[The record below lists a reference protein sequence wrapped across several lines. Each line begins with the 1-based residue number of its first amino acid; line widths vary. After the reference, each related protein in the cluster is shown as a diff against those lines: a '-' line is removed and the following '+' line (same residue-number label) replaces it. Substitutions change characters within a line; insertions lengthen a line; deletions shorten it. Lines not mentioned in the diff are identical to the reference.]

1 MKAVLVIGDLN
12 DKLTKVL
19 DKCVS
24 DKVISH
30 YVNYEIYNEVHK
42 LANEKMCLANASL
55 SNEEFCNMFIST
67 TKLDQEEW
75 IILKGDIHTKDFLHI
90 LIKFEKSLQPLNLDL
105 FLSHIVELVNKN
117 SKGPKSFY
125 LSDAALNTKQIQDRN
140 VLEDVIS
147 NAQNFIIS
155 KKQGISKSDP
165 ELHTSI
171 ILAADNSNIPGHVA
185 SDSIIRYL
193 SEIPVQANME
203 IKQFDEC
210 FSADAW
216 CIKHKEAD
224 AMMFT
229 YPDLLITP
237 DITVGNVIW
246 KSLTILNNWYAKGYV
261 IGGRLNTILLSRS
274 DSEESY
280 YESIKSIAIKNK

>member
-12 DKLTKVL
+12 DKLKRVL

-42 LANEKMCLANASL
+42 LANEKICLANASL

-75 IILKGDIHTKDFLHI
+75 IILKGDIHTKEFLKI
-90 LIKFEKSLQPLNLDL
+90 LIGFEKGLDFNDQL
-105 FLSHIVELVNKN
+105 FLSHIVELVNKDKN
-117 SKGPKSFY
+117 GPKSFY
-125 LSDAALNTKQIQDRN
+125 LSDAALNTKQIHDRN
-140 VLEDVIS
+140 VLEAVIS
-147 NAQNFIIS
+147 NAQKFIIN
-155 KKQGISKSDP
+155 KKKGAAKIDP

-171 ILAADNSNIPGHVA
+171 ILAANNSNIPGQVT
-185 SDSIIRYL
+185 SDSVIHYL

-210 FSADAW
+210 FSAEAW

-229 YPDLLITP
+229 YPDLLVTP
-237 DITVGNVIW
+237 DITTGNVIW

-261 IGGRLNTILLSRS
+261 IGGKLTTVLLSRS

-280 YESIKSIAIKNK
+280 YESIKGACNEL

>member
-1 MKAVLVIGDLN
+1 MKSVLVIGDLN
-12 DKLTKVL
+12 DKLIRVL
-19 DKCVS
+19 DKCKS
-24 DKVISH
+24 DKLIYH
-30 YVNYEIYNEVHK
+30 YVNYEMYNNIHK
-42 LANEKMCLANASL
+42 KVNEEMRLVNVAL
-55 SNEEFCNMFIST
+55 SNEEFCDMFIST

-75 IILKGDIHTKDFLHI
+75 IILKGDIHTKEFLKI
-90 LIKFEKSLQPLNLDL
+90 LIGFEKGLNFNDQL
-105 FLSHIVELVNKN
+105 FLSHIVELVNKDKN
-117 SKGPKSFY
+117 GPKSFY
-125 LSDAALNTKQIQDRN
+125 LTDAALNTKQIQDRN
-140 VLEDVIS
+140 ILEAIIT
-147 NAQNFIIS
+147 NAQKFIIDKNKEVS
-155 KKQGISKSDP
+155 KIDL

-171 ILAADNSNIPGHVA
+171 ILAANNNNIPGYGA
-185 SDSIIRYL
+185 SDSVTRYL

-261 IGGRLNTILLSRS
+261 IGGKLNTILLSRS

-280 YESIKSIAIKNK
+280 YESIKNLCK

>member
-12 DKLTKVL
+12 DKLKRVL

-30 YVNYEIYNEVHK
+30 YVNYEMYNEVHQK
-42 LANEKMCLANASL
+42 VNEEMHLTNITL
-55 SNEEFCNMFIST
+55 SNEGFCDMFIST

-75 IILKGDIHTKDFLHI
+75 VILKGDIHTKEFLKI
-90 LIKFEKSLQPLNLDL
+90 LIGFEKGLNFNDQL
-105 FLSHIVELVNKN
+105 FLSHIVELVNKDKN
-117 SKGPKSFY
+117 GPKSFY
-125 LSDAALNTKQIQDRN
+125 LSDAALNTKQIHDRN
-140 VLEDVIS
+140 VLEAVIS
-147 NAQNFIIS
+147 NAQKFIIN
-155 KKQGISKSDP
+155 KKKGAAKIDP

-171 ILAADNSNIPGHVA
+171 ILAANNSNIQGHVT
-185 SDSIIRYL
+185 SDSVIRYL

-210 FSADAW
+210 FSAEAW

-229 YPDLLITP
+229 YPDLLVTP
-237 DITVGNVIW
+237 DITAGNVIW

-261 IGGRLNTILLSRS
+261 IGGKLTTVLLSRS

-280 YESIKSIAIKNK
+280 YESIKGACNEL

>member
-1 MKAVLVIGDLN
+1 MKAVLVVGDLN
-12 DKLTKVL
+12 DKLKRVL

-75 IILKGDIHTKDFLHI
+75 IILKGDIHTKEFLKI
-90 LIKFEKSLQPLNLDL
+90 LIGFEKGLNFNDQL
-105 FLSHIVELVNKN
+105 FLSHIVELVNKDKN
-117 SKGPKSFY
+117 GPKSFY
-125 LSDAALNTKQIQDRN
+125 LSDAALNTKQIHDRN
-140 VLEDVIS
+140 VLEAVIS
-147 NAQNFIIS
+147 NAQKFIIN
-155 KKQGISKSDP
+155 KKKGAAKIDP

-171 ILAADNSNIPGHVA
+171 ILAANNSNIPGHVT
-185 SDSIIRYL
+185 SDSVIRYL

-210 FSADAW
+210 FSAEAW

-229 YPDLLITP
+229 YPDLLVTP
-237 DITVGNVIW
+237 DITTGNVIW

-261 IGGRLNTILLSRS
+261 IGGKLTTVLLSRS

-280 YESIKSIAIKNK
+280 YESIKGVK

>member
-12 DKLTKVL
+12 DKLKRVL

-30 YVNYEIYNEVHK
+30 YVNYEMYNTVHQK
-42 LANEKMCLANASL
+42 VNEEMHLVNAAL
-55 SNEEFCNMFIST
+55 SNEEFCDMFIST

-75 IILKGDIHTKDFLHI
+75 IIMKGDIHTKEFLKI
-90 LIKFEKSLQPLNLDL
+90 LIRFEKGLNFKGNI

-117 SKGPKSFY
+117 KNGPKSFY
-125 LSDAALNTKQIQDRN
+125 LTDGALNTKQIEN
-140 VLEDVIS
+140 SEILAKIIT
-147 NAQNFIIS
+147 NAQKFIVN
-155 KKQGISKSDP
+155 KKESINEVDP
-165 ELHTSI
+165 KIVTAV
-171 ILAADNSNIPGHVA
+171 ILAANNEKVPGYTAVDNVITWDEDILYKDN
-185 SDSIIRYL
+185 L
-193 SEIPVQANME
+193 E

-229 YPDLLITP
+229 YPDLLVTP
-237 DITVGNVIW
+237 DITVGNAIW

-261 IGGRLNTILLSRS
+261 IGGRLKTVLLSRS

-280 YESIKSIAIKNK
+280 YESIKGLCDE

>member
-12 DKLTKVL
+12 DKLKRVL

-30 YVNYEIYNEVHK
+30 YVNYEMYNKVHQRV
-42 LANEKMCLANASL
+42 NEEMHLTNTAL
-55 SNEEFCNMFIST
+55 SNEEFCEMFIST

-75 IILKGDIHTKDFLHI
+75 IVMKGDIHTKEFLKI
-90 LIKFEKSLQPLNLDL
+90 LIKFEKGLDFKGNI

-117 SKGPKSFY
+117 KNGPKSFY
-125 LSDAALNTKQIQDRN
+125 LTDGALNTKQMEN
-140 VLEDVIS
+140 SETLAKVIT
-147 NAQNFIIS
+147 NAQKFIAN
-155 KKQGISKSDP
+155 KKEGINKIDP
-165 ELHTSI
+165 KIVTAI
-171 ILAADNSNIPGHVA
+171 ILAANNENVPGYTAVDNVITWDEDIPYK
-185 SDSIIRYL
+185 DNL
-193 SEIPVQANME
+193 E

-210 FSADAW
+210 FSVDAW
-216 CIKHKEAD
+216 CIKHKDVD

-229 YPDLLITP
+229 YPDLLVTP
-237 DITVGNVIW
+237 DITVGNAIW

-261 IGGRLNTILLSRS
+261 IGGKLISILLSRS

-280 YESIKSIAIKNK
+280 YESIKGACNEN

>member
-12 DKLTKVL
+12 DKLKRVL

-30 YVNYEIYNEVHK
+30 YVNYEMYNEVHQK
-42 LANEKMCLANASL
+42 VNEEMHLTNTTL
-55 SNEEFCNMFIST
+55 SNEEFCDMFIST

-75 IILKGDIHTKDFLHI
+75 IILKGDIHTKEFLKI
-90 LIKFEKSLQPLNLDL
+90 LIGFEKGLNFDDQL
-105 FLSHIVELVNKN
+105 FLSHIVELVNKDKN
-117 SKGPKSFY
+117 GPKSFY
-125 LSDAALNTKQIQDRN
+125 LSDAALNTKQIHDRN
-140 VLEDVIS
+140 VLEAVIS
-147 NAQNFIIS
+147 NAQKFIIN
-155 KKQGISKSDP
+155 KKKGAAKIDP

-171 ILAADNSNIPGHVA
+171 ILAANNSNIPGHVT
-185 SDSIIRYL
+185 SDSVIRYL

-210 FSADAW
+210 FSAEAW
-216 CIKHKEAD
+216 YIKHKEAD

-229 YPDLLITP
+229 YPDLLVTP
-237 DITVGNVIW
+237 DITTGNVIW

-261 IGGRLNTILLSRS
+261 IGGKLTTVLLSRS

-280 YESIKSIAIKNK
+280 YESIKGACNEL

>member
-12 DKLTKVL
+12 DKLRRVL

-30 YVNYEIYNEVHK
+30 YVNYEMYNEVHQK
-42 LANEKMCLANASL
+42 ANEEMHLTNAAL
-55 SNEEFCNMFIST
+55 SNEEFCDMFIST

-75 IILKGDIHTKDFLHI
+75 IMMKGDIHTKEFLKI
-90 LIKFEKSLQPLNLDL
+90 LIKFEKGLDFKGNM

-117 SKGPKSFY
+117 KNGPKSFY
-125 LSDAALNTKQIQDRN
+125 LTDGALNVKQIEKDAT
-140 VLEDVIS
+140 LSGIIT
-147 NAQNFIIS
+147 NAQKYIIS
-155 KKQGISKSDP
+155 KKKGVSTIDP
-165 ELHTSI
+165 EIHTAI
-171 ILAADNSNIPGHVA
+171 ILAADNENVPGYNAVTSIMNWDRVIPDRDH
-185 SDSIIRYL
+185 L
-193 SEIPVQANME
+193 E

-210 FSADAW
+210 FSAEAW
-216 CIKHKEAD
+216 CIKHKDAD

-229 YPDLLITP
+229 YPDLLVTP
-237 DITVGNVIW
+237 DITVGNAIW

-261 IGGRLNTILLSRS
+261 IGGKLTTVLLSRS

-280 YESIKSIAIKNK
+280 YESIKGACNED

>member
-12 DKLTKVL
+12 DKLKRVL

-24 DKVISH
+24 DKLISH
-30 YVNYEIYNEVHK
+30 YVNYEIYNEVHN

-75 IILKGDIHTKDFLHI
+75 IILKGDIHTKEFLKI
-90 LIKFEKSLQPLNLDL
+90 LIGFEKGLNFNDQL
-105 FLSHIVELVNKN
+105 FLSHIVELVNKDKN
-117 SKGPKSFY
+117 GPKSFY
-125 LSDAALNTKQIQDRN
+125 LSDAALNTKQIHDRN
-140 VLEDVIS
+140 VLEAVIS
-147 NAQNFIIS
+147 NAQKFIIN
-155 KKQGISKSDP
+155 KKKGAAKIDP

-171 ILAADNSNIPGHVA
+171 ILAANNSNIPGHVT
-185 SDSIIRYL
+185 SDSVIRYL

-210 FSADAW
+210 FSAEAW

-229 YPDLLITP
+229 YPDLLVTP
-237 DITVGNVIW
+237 DITTGNVIW

-261 IGGRLNTILLSRS
+261 IGGKLTTVLLSRS

-280 YESIKSIAIKNK
+280 YESIKGACNEL

>member
-12 DKLTKVL
+12 DKLKRVL

-30 YVNYEIYNEVHK
+30 YVNYEMYNEVHQK
-42 LANEKMCLANASL
+42 VNEEMHLTNTTL
-55 SNEEFCNMFIST
+55 SNEEFCDMFIST

-75 IILKGDIHTKDFLHI
+75 IILKGDIHTKEFLKI
-90 LIKFEKSLQPLNLDL
+90 LIGFEKGLNFNDQL
-105 FLSHIVELVNKN
+105 FLSHIVELVNKDKN
-117 SKGPKSFY
+117 GPKSFY
-125 LSDAALNTKQIQDRN
+125 LSDAALNTKQIHDRN
-140 VLEDVIS
+140 VLEAVIS
-147 NAQNFIIS
+147 NAQNFIIN
-155 KKQGISKSDP
+155 KKKGAAKIDP

-171 ILAADNSNIPGHVA
+171 ILAANNSNIPGHVT
-185 SDSIIRYL
+185 SDSVIRYL

-210 FSADAW
+210 FSAEAW

-229 YPDLLITP
+229 YPDLLVTP
-237 DITVGNVIW
+237 DITTGNVIW

-261 IGGRLNTILLSRS
+261 IGGKLTTVLLSRS

-280 YESIKSIAIKNK
+280 YESIKGACNEL

>member
-42 LANEKMCLANASL
+42 LANEKMCLVNASL
-55 SNEEFCNMFIST
+55 SNEEFCEMFINTS
-67 TKLDQEEW
+67 KDLDEW
-75 IILKGDIHTKDFLHI
+75 IFLKGDIHTKDFLHI
-90 LIKFEKSLQPLNLDL
+90 IIKFEKSLQPLNLDL
-105 FLSHIVELVNKN
+105 CLSHIVELVNRN
-117 SKGPKSFY
+117 SEGPKSFY
-125 LSDAALNTKQIQDRN
+125 LSDAALNTKQIHDRN
-140 VLEDVIS
+140 ILEAVIS
-147 NAQNFIIS
+147 NAQNFIIN
-155 KKQGISKSDP
+155 KKQGAAKIDP

-171 ILAADNSNIPGHVA
+171 ILAADNSNIPGYGA

-193 SEIPVQANME
+193 SEIPVQANIE

-229 YPDLLITP
+229 YPNLLITP

-280 YESIKSIAIKNK
+280 YESIKSIVIKNK

>member
-12 DKLTKVL
+12 DKLKRVL
-19 DKCVS
+19 NKCVS

-30 YVNYEIYNEVHK
+30 YVNYEMYNTVHQK
-42 LANEKMCLANASL
+42 VNEEMHLVNTTL
-55 SNEEFCNMFIST
+55 SNEEFCDMFIST

-75 IILKGDIHTKDFLHI
+75 IIMKGDIHTKEFLKI
-90 LIKFEKSLQPLNLDL
+90 LIRFEKGLNFKGNI

-117 SKGPKSFY
+117 KNGPKSFY
-125 LSDAALNTKQIQDRN
+125 LTDGALNTKQIEN
-140 VLEDVIS
+140 SEILAKIVT
-147 NAQNFIIS
+147 NAQKFIVN
-155 KKQGISKSDP
+155 KKEGINKVDP
-165 ELHTSI
+165 KIVTAI
-171 ILAADNSNIPGHVA
+171 ILAANNEKVPGYTAVDNVITWDEDILYKDN
-185 SDSIIRYL
+185 L
-193 SEIPVQANME
+193 E

-210 FSADAW
+210 FSAEAW

-229 YPDLLITP
+229 YPDLLVTP
-237 DITVGNVIW
+237 DITVGNAIW

-261 IGGRLNTILLSRS
+261 IGGKLKTVLLSRS

-280 YESIKSIAIKNK
+280 YESIKGLCNE

>member
-1 MKAVLVIGDLN
+1 MKSVLVIGDLN
-12 DKLTKVL
+12 DKLKRVL

-30 YVNYEIYNEVHK
+30 YVNYEMYNEVHQK
-42 LANEKMCLANASL
+42 VNEEMRLVNVAL
-55 SNEEFCNMFIST
+55 SNEEFCDMFIST

-75 IILKGDIHTKDFLHI
+75 IILKGDIHTKEFLKI
-90 LIKFEKSLQPLNLDL
+90 LIGFEKGLNFNDQL
-105 FLSHIVELVNKN
+105 FLSHIVELVNKDKN
-117 SKGPKSFY
+117 GPKSFY
-125 LSDAALNTKQIQDRN
+125 LTDAALNTKQIQDRN
-140 VLEDVIS
+140 ILEAVIT
-147 NAQNFIIS
+147 NAQKFIIDKNKGVS
-155 KKQGISKSDP
+155 KIDP

-171 ILAADNSNIPGHVA
+171 ILAANNNNIPGYGA
-185 SDSIIRYL
+185 SDSVTRYL

-210 FSADAW
+210 FSAEAW

-224 AMMFT
+224 VMMFT

-280 YESIKSIAIKNK
+280 YESIKSLCK

>member
-1 MKAVLVIGDLN
+1 MKSVLVIGDLN
-12 DKLTKVL
+12 DKLKRVL

-30 YVNYEIYNEVHK
+30 YVNYEMYNEVHQK
-42 LANEKMCLANASL
+42 ANEEMHLTNITL
-55 SNEEFCNMFIST
+55 SNEQFCDMFIST

-75 IILKGDIHTKDFLHI
+75 IILKGDIHTKEFLKI
-90 LIKFEKSLQPLNLDL
+90 LIGFEKGLNFNDQL
-105 FLSHIVELVNKN
+105 FLSHIVELVNKDKN
-117 SKGPKSFY
+117 GPKSFY
-125 LSDAALNTKQIQDRN
+125 LSDAALNTKQIHDRN
-140 VLEDVIS
+140 VLEAVIS
-147 NAQNFIIS
+147 NAQKFIIN
-155 KKQGISKSDP
+155 KKKGAAKIDP

-171 ILAADNSNIPGHVA
+171 ILAANNSNIPGHVT
-185 SDSIIRYL
+185 SDSVIRYL

-210 FSADAW
+210 FSVEAW

-280 YESIKSIAIKNK
+280 YESIKSLCK

>member
-12 DKLTKVL
+12 DKLKRVL

-75 IILKGDIHTKDFLHI
+75 IILKGDIHTKEFLKI
-90 LIKFEKSLQPLNLDL
+90 LIGFEKGLNFNDQL
-105 FLSHIVELVNKN
+105 FLSHIVELVNKDKN
-117 SKGPKSFY
+117 GPKSFY
-125 LSDAALNTKQIQDRN
+125 LSDAALNTKQIHDRN
-140 VLEDVIS
+140 VLEAVIS
-147 NAQNFIIS
+147 NAQKFIIN
-155 KKQGISKSDP
+155 KKKGAAKIDP

-171 ILAADNSNIPGHVA
+171 ILAANNSNIPGHVT
-185 SDSIIRYL
+185 SDSVIRYL

-210 FSADAW
+210 FSAEAW

-229 YPDLLITP
+229 YPDLLVTP
-237 DITVGNVIW
+237 DITTGNVIW

-261 IGGRLNTILLSRS
+261 IGGKLTTVLLSRS

-280 YESIKSIAIKNK
+280 YESIKGACNG

>member
-12 DKLTKVL
+12 DKLKRVL

-30 YVNYEIYNEVHK
+30 YVNYEMYNKVHQK
-42 LANEKMCLANASL
+42 VNEEMHLTNITL
-55 SNEEFCNMFIST
+55 SNEGFCDMFIST

-75 IILKGDIHTKDFLHI
+75 IILKGDIHTKEFLKI
-90 LIKFEKSLQPLNLDL
+90 LIGFEKGLNFNDQL
-105 FLSHIVELVNKN
+105 FLSHIVELVNKDKN
-117 SKGPKSFY
+117 GPKSFY
-125 LSDAALNTKQIQDRN
+125 LSDAALNTKQIHDRN
-140 VLEDVIS
+140 VLEAVIS
-147 NAQNFIIS
+147 NAQKFIIN
-155 KKQGISKSDP
+155 KKKGAAKIDP

-171 ILAADNSNIPGHVA
+171 ILAANNSNIPGHVT
-185 SDSIIRYL
+185 SDSVIRYL
-193 SEIPVQANME
+193 SEIPVRANME

-210 FSADAW
+210 FSAEAW

-224 AMMFT
+224 AMVFT
-229 YPDLLITP
+229 YPDLLVTP
-237 DITVGNVIW
+237 DITTGNVIW

-261 IGGRLNTILLSRS
+261 IGGKLTTVLLSRS

-280 YESIKSIAIKNK
+280 YESIKGACNEL

>member
-12 DKLTKVL
+12 DKLKRVL

-30 YVNYEIYNEVHK
+30 YVNYEMYNTVHQK
-42 LANEKMCLANASL
+42 VNEEMHLVNAAL
-55 SNEEFCNMFIST
+55 SNEEFCDMFIST

-75 IILKGDIHTKDFLHI
+75 VILKGDIHTKEFLKI
-90 LIKFEKSLQPLNLDL
+90 LIGFEKGLNFNDQL
-105 FLSHIVELVNKN
+105 FLSHIVELVNKDKN
-117 SKGPKSFY
+117 GPKSFY
-125 LSDAALNTKQIQDRN
+125 LSDAALNTKQIHDRN
-140 VLEDVIS
+140 VLEAVIS
-147 NAQNFIIS
+147 NAQKFIIN
-155 KKQGISKSDP
+155 KKKGAAKIDP

-171 ILAADNSNIPGHVA
+171 ILAANNSNIPGHVT
-185 SDSIIRYL
+185 SDSVIRYL

-210 FSADAW
+210 FSAEAW

-229 YPDLLITP
+229 YPDLLVTP
-237 DITVGNVIW
+237 DITAGNVIW

-261 IGGRLNTILLSRS
+261 IGGKLTTVLLSRS

-280 YESIKSIAIKNK
+280 YESIKGACNEL